1 METAAPSADNS
12 AASAIPE
19 SFSSPD
25 EAARYWIS
33 ARNQRDE
40 QPTDDG
46 DDDLTADGADEAT
59 AAQELSGDDNAAPDE
74 DQAHGEDEG
83 ADPEAEELPPIERPK
98 SWAKEDQA
106 EWDELPRSL
115 QEKLA
120 ARESTR
126 EKAIRNGQNETAEK
140 LKGLTAKE
148 QAVEQARQQYEAKA
162 RDALK
167 ILEDQQRQF
176 FPDIKSMDDLEA
188 IANEAHRLSGTDPL
202 RSQQLLAY
210 LKAFDVHQQKFAA
223 MAHAVREADER
234 KANELQ
240 TKRAAYN
247 TEQRAKLSEL
257 VPELADDKAFN
268 ATWERAMP
276 ELDKLGFSKERLAQL
291 ASTETGY
298 EILLSAGFQKLI
310 ADSLK
315 LQDMQ
320 AAAKKQMAK
329 PVPHVQRP
337 GARQPAGNSNSERV
351 QALTTKLNNS
361 GSLKDAAALL
371 IARRSGRR

>member
-1 METAAPSADNS
+1 MGTEAPSADTS

-46 DDDLTADGADEAT
+46 GDEDLTADGADEAT
-59 AAQELSGDDNAAPDE
+59 TEQELSGEDNAAPDE

-83 ADPEAEELPPIERPK
+83 VDPEAEELPPIERPK

-106 EWDELPRSL
+106 EWDDLPRSL

-120 ARESTR
+120 AREDTR
-126 EKAIRNGQNETAEK
+126 EKAIRKGQNEAAEK

-148 QAVEQARQQYEAKA
+148 QAAEQARQGYEDHA
-162 RDALK
+162 RQALQV
-167 ILEDQQRQF
+167 LMREQQRDF
-176 FPDIKSMDDLEA
+176 ADIKNMDDVRNMA
-188 IANEAHRLSGTDPL
+188 QSDPL
-202 RSQQLLAY
+202 RY
-210 LKAFDVHQQKFAA
+210 LQWQAHQQELQVQAA
-223 MAHAVREADER
+223 AVREADQR

-320 AAAKKQMAK
+320 AAAKKQMTK

-337 GARQPAGNSNSERV
+337 GARRPSGNSDSEKL
-351 QALTTKLNNS
+351 QALTNRLTTTGNV
-361 GSLKDAAALL
+361 KDAAALL
-371 IARRSGRR
+371 IARRSARR

>member
-1 METAAPSADNS
+1 METAAPSADTS

-46 DDDLTADGADEAT
+46 NDDLTADGADEAT
-59 AAQELSGDDNAAPDE
+59 AEQELSGEDNAAPDE

-126 EKAIRNGQNETAEK
+126 EKAIRNGQNETAEQ

-148 QAVEQARQQYEAKA
+148 QA
-162 RDALK
+162 
-167 ILEDQQRQF
+167 
-176 FPDIKSMDDLEA
+176 
-188 IANEAHRLSGTDPL
+188 
-202 RSQQLLAY
+202 
-210 LKAFDVHQQKFAA
+210 
-223 MAHAVREADER
+223 
-234 KANELQ
+234 
-240 TKRAAYN
+240 
-247 TEQRAKLSEL
+247 
-257 VPELADDKAFN
+257 
-268 ATWERAMP
+268 
-276 ELDKLGFSKERLAQL
+276 
-291 ASTETGY
+291 
-298 EILLSAGFQKLI
+298 
-310 ADSLK
+310 
-315 LQDMQ
+315 
-320 AAAKKQMAK
+320 
-329 PVPHVQRP
+329 
-337 GARQPAGNSNSERV
+337 
-351 QALTTKLNNS
+351 
-361 GSLKDAAALL
+361 
-371 IARRSGRR
+371 